1 MSDKVTLFFDFR
13 SFIDDM
19 EDEELFAELH
29 EGLNWILQSHSEEQI
44 YGQALL
50 QRLFMHIEGRVH
62 ELYHNN
68 EFAVVVEGET
78 LYRQEVKEKYG
89 ASFTASYGDIEADVL
104 LEKRLLDM
112 VVHVIRTSEMVK
124 KERLVADVRSVTKV
138 SEYDEETGYMK
149 LHTLC

>member
-1 MSDKVTLFFDFR
+1 MSEKATLLFDFR

-68 EFAVVVEGET
+68 EFAVVVEGQT
-78 LYRQEVKEKYG
+78 LYRQEVREKYG
-89 ASFTASYGDIEADVL
+89 VSLTTSYGDIEADVM

-112 VVHVIRTSEMVK
+112 VVYVIRTSEIVN
-124 KERLVADVRSVTKV
+124 KEKLVADVQSVNQV
-138 SEYDEETGYMK
+138 AEYDEETGYMK